1 MSQSA
6 VIKKFMQLTSIGLQA
21 VNINLD
27 VVEEENCVIVR
38 DYIVDFDNGIQIF
51 NANSPEAPFVTFPSD
66 AFSSA
71 ASFICI
77 QIATGIITRSIEDA
91 ETA

>member
-6 VIKKFMQLTSIGLQA
+6 VIKKFMQLTSIGLQS

-38 DYIVDFDNGIQIF
+38 DYIVDFEREIQVF
-51 NANSPEAPFVTFPSD
+51 NANLPEAPFATFPSD
-66 AFSSA
+66 AISSA

-77 QIATGIITRSIEDA
+77 QIATGIIARSIEDA